1 MKEIKPS
8 RIFEKTKKTSTPTQP
23 NVIGKLDVSQHGKGF
38 VSVEGMETDVL
49 IRRENMKNAM
59 SGDMVSVS
67 IFKINRSNNRPEG
80 VVAKIIKRGQEEFIG
95 TIHTTMHFAF
105 VIVDNRAMSKDIFIN
120 EKNSVGLKNGDRVV
134 VKVIDWNEKL
144 KNPEG
149 IILEKLNDER
159 RNEIAMKEILLQHGF
174 TLEFPEVVLKEMESL
189 STQITKEE
197 IALRKDMRDEF
208 TLTID
213 PHDAKDFDDAIS
225 LKKLATGNLSIGVHI
240 ADVSHYVKPNTQ
252 LDKEA
257 YSRATSVY
265 LPDRVLPMLPEK
277 ISNELCSLRPNEDK
291 LTFSAIFEMDT
302 KANVKNYWIGKT
314 IIHSNLRLT
323 YEEAQEIIEGK
334 AHQHNQ
340 EVLQLHSLSQLLR
353 AEKFKAG
360 AINFSSEEVR
370 FVLDEKGIPIDVVV
384 KENKACHQL
393 IEELML
399 LANKTVA
406 KHIYDMN
413 YKSKAIPF
421 PYRIHDTPD
430 IDKLTNFANFAK
442 KFGHQFNLSSPEKIA
457 ASFNKMVQD
466 GAHDSSQS
474 ILHMLG
480 IRTMAKAIYSTENIG
495 HYGLAFPYYCHF
507 TSPIRRY
514 PDVLVH
520 RIVMETIEN
529 KIHPIENMETLCAH
543 CSDRERKAME
553 AERDGSKYKQV
564 EFIRKHIGEEFDAM
578 VSGVSKFG
586 FWAQTLQHKCEGFIP
601 ITNMTDVDDFKFDEQ
616 QYALI
621 GQFTKTSINIGQTIR
636 ILVAAANLSSKRIDF
651 EWATDLP
658 KNKTTRVKPIK
669 PKQERKVKKQ
679 QK

>member
-1 MKEIKPS
+1 
-8 RIFEKTKKTSTPTQP
+8 
-23 NVIGKLDVSQHGKGF
+23 
-38 VSVEGMETDVL
+38 
-49 IRRENMKNAM
+49 
-59 SGDMVSVS
+59 
-67 IFKINRSNNRPEG
+67 
-80 VVAKIIKRGQEEFIG
+80 
-95 TIHTTMHFAF
+95 
-105 VIVDNRAMSKDIFIN
+105 
-120 EKNSVGLKNGDRVV
+120 
-134 VKVIDWNEKL
+134 
-144 KNPEG
+144 
-149 IILEKLNDER
+149 
-159 RNEIAMKEILLQHGF
+159 
-174 TLEFPEVVLKEMESL
+174 
-189 STQITKEE
+189 
-197 IALRKDMRDEF
+197 
-208 TLTID
+208 
-213 PHDAKDFDDAIS
+213 
-225 LKKLATGNLSIGVHI
+225 
-240 ADVSHYVKPNTQ
+240 
-252 LDKEA
+252 
-257 YSRATSVY
+257 
-265 LPDRVLPMLPEK
+265 
-277 ISNELCSLRPNEDK
+277 
-291 LTFSAIFEMDT
+291 
-302 KANVKNYWIGKT
+302 
-314 IIHSNLRLT
+314 
-323 YEEAQEIIEGK
+323 
-334 AHQHNQ
+334 
-340 EVLQLHSLSQLLR
+340 
-353 AEKFKAG
+353 
-360 AINFSSEEVR
+360 
-370 FVLDEKGIPIDVVV
+370 
-384 KENKACHQL
+384 
-393 IEELML
+393 
-399 LANKTVA
+399 
-406 KHIYDMN
+406 
-413 YKSKAIPF
+413 
-421 PYRIHDTPD
+421 
-430 IDKLTNFANFAK
+430 
-442 KFGHQFNLSSPEKIA
+442 
-457 ASFNKMVQD
+457 MVQD